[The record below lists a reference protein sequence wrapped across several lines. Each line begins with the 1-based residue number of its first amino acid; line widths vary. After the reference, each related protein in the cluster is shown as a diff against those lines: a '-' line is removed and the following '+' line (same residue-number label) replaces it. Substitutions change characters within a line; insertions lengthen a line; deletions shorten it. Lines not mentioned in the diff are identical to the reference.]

1 MTSLFYH
8 VVDVAFDKITARA
21 CAKTTSDGACAV
33 DAGDTVELVLKDASR
48 VLPFV
53 NRHVCYRFIINN
65 ASGANVVCGCPSVS
79 VPEKALDPKGAL
91 SDALARGG
99 PKDAKMKLLRAFKR
113 FGAAKPRDPRSAS
126 GAYAAV
132 VREIFDDAD
141 LAEDFRASFRAAH
154 GWFLECP
161 SMRAVGK
168 GLFCMGFHDRDS
180 VRRVLGAVAKES
192 AGPEWF
198 ESVGH
203 GGADERDEDFKQLYA
218 RFRKMDA
225 HFLQFVREIALE
237 DPSAFFAA
245 DTRPMALRALGALDR
260 EFFAHF
266 CAGSDGDLTLPT
278 RDAELTLA
286 DREKGADA
294 TTVLRVDQ
302 DHVTGNTM
310 ALVRTLTTL
319 RKSGILRFESE
330 TDLIRRGGA
339 LFDCGMT
346 LTGRGNAVR
355 EVHTVCSTKRVCLG
369 FDSTAG
375 GRAEVDTLK
384 NRFVTATAPSA
395 EGAAVSAFVRDAHL
409 LGCAQ
414 LAHVLWRTAGR
425 AAFRELVL
433 STRFEYDAA
442 YAGTAAPFIAAL
454 ARVAQVA
461 QVAQVAP
468 RLANLKSTTENVGA
482 EAGVSRSVADL
493 TPASLASF
501 SGVCVVPTARDAI
514 GSGDAEATAEG
525 CAVFVIS
532 PPLFGRVARV
542 NGKRSVTVTLPVE
555 GSETEVSTFEKNKNV
570 WASATTAARGV
581 LVPASALLFQRK
593 RFPMCSA
600 KATVFVPTCF
610 SPERRRDLIE
620 ATRAFF
626 RNVTIVDVEA
636 YDVPAMDDLAAR
648 RVVEV
653 VETSL

>member
-1 MTSLFYH
+1 M
-8 VVDVAFDKITARA
+8 VDVAFDKITARA
-21 CAKTTSDGACAV
+21 CGRTTNDGACAV
-33 DAGDTVELVLKDASR
+33 DPDETVELALKDASR
-48 VLPFV
+48 ALPFV

-65 ASGANVVCGCPSVS
+65 ASGANVVCGCPSIH
-79 VPEKALDPKGAL
+79 VPEKALDPKAAL
-91 SDALARGG
+91 HDALARGG
-99 PKDAKMKLLRAFKR
+99 GKDNKMKLFRACKR
-113 FGAAKPRDPRSAS
+113 FDATKIRDPRAAS
-126 GAYAAV
+126 GAYAAA

-141 LAEDFRASFRAAH
+141 LAETFRAIFRAAH

-168 GLFCMGFHDRDS
+168 GLFCMGFLDRDS

-192 AGPEWF
+192 ASAGPEWF
-198 ESVGH
+198 EAVGH
-203 GGADERDEDFKQLYA
+203 GTVDERDEDFKQLYA

-225 HFLQFVREIALE
+225 QFLEFVREIALE

-245 DTRPMALRALGALDR
+245 DARPMALRGLGALDR

-266 CAGSDGDLTLPT
+266 CCAGPDGGVALPT
-278 RDAELTLA
+278 SDAELTLA
-286 DREKGADA
+286 DREKGADVTA
-294 TTVLRVDQ
+294 VVRARR

-310 ALVRTLTTL
+310 ALVRTLATL
-319 RKSGILRFESE
+319 RKNGILRFASE

-355 EVHTVCSTKRVCLG
+355 EVHNVCSTKRVCLG

-384 NRFVTATAPSA
+384 TRFVTATAPA
-395 EGAAVSAFVRDAHL
+395 EGVAVAAFIRDAHL

-454 ARVAQVA
+454 ARTTPPGVDVARTPASQTV
-461 QVAQVAP
+461 P
-468 RLANLKSTTENVGA
+468 
-482 EAGVSRSVADL
+482 DL
-493 TPASLASF
+493 TPASLAAF
-501 SGVCVVPTARDAI
+501 SGVCVVPTARDAT
-514 GSGDAEATAEG
+514 GAGDAETPAASASASEG
-525 CAVFVIS
+525 SAVFAVS
-532 PPLFGRVARV
+532 PPLFGRVVRV
-542 NGKRSVTVTLPVE
+542 NGKRSVTVALPVE
-555 GSETEVSTFEKNKNV
+555 GRETEVLTFAKRRNV
-570 WASATTAARGV
+570 WPSATTDARGV
-581 LVPASALLFQRK
+581 LVPASALLFERK

-610 SPERRRDLIE
+610 SPERRRDMIE

-626 RNVTIVDVEA
+626 RAVTIVDVAA
-636 YDVPAMDDLAAR
+636 YDAPAMDDLAAR
-648 RVVEV
+648 RVVELA
-653 VETSL
+653 ESCL